1 MTIMNFEFVIFNFK
15 KSIRT
20 AAVLLAAVCAG
31 CASDCRCE
39 GQMANQPIIA
49 EGAELVEVSNELAF
63 TEGPAN
69 DRAGNIYFTD
79 QPNDRIMLYTTDG
92 RLETFM
98 QPAGRSN
105 GMYFD
110 YDGSLLSCADGNNE
124 LWRIN
129 VATKQHTVLTGAFE
143 DKRLNGPNDVWAAPG
158 GNLYFTDPFYK
169 RDWWKHTEPPH
180 AVEGVYL
187 LRPGGQP
194 VRVADDLVKPNGIVG
209 TPDGKTLYVADIRG
223 NKTYAYDIQAD
234 GTLANKRLFC
244 ELGSDGMTIDC
255 AGNVYLTGRGVTVF
269 SPAGQQ
275 IEHIDVPQRWT
286 ANITFGGKDNK
297 TLFITASTA
306 VYTLQMN
313 VCGGRS
319 F

>member
-1 MTIMNFEFVIFNFK
+1 MNSQFLIFNLK
-15 KSIRT
+15 DAIRA

-31 CASDCRCE
+31 CAPDCRCE
-39 GQMANQPIIA
+39 DQMANQPIIA
-49 EGAELVEVSNELAF
+49 QGAQLVEVSNEFAF

-92 RLETFM
+92 RLQTFM

-110 YDGSLLSCADGNNE
+110 YDGTLLSCADGNNE
-124 LWRIN
+124 LWRID
-129 VATKQHTVLTGAFE
+129 VKTKQYTVLTGTF
-143 DKRLNGPNDVWAAPG
+143 DDTRLNGPNDVWAAPN

-169 RDWWKHTEPPH
+169 RDWWRHDTQPH

-187 LRPGGQP
+187 LRPSAKP

-209 TPDGKTLYVADIRG
+209 TPDGKTLYVADIRAS
-223 NKTYAYDIQAD
+223 KTYAYDLRPD

-244 ELGSDGMTIDC
+244 DLGSDGMTIDC
-255 AGNVYLTGRGVTVF
+255 AGNVYLTGKGVTVF
-269 SPAGQQ
+269 NPAGEL

-313 VCGGRS
+313 LPGGRR